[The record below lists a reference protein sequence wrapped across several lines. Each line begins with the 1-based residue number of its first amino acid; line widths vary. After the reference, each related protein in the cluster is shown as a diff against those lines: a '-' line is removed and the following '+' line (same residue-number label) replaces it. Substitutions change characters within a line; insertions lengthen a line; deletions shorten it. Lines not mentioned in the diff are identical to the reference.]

1 MDNGYESGGT
11 IGGKLGCLA
20 ATLVG
25 LPLWGVLWFLSF
37 YGHCGPSDPC
47 RDGQGARILFVLAVV
62 AAVAAVVGFM
72 VRLMVNKRLDRDRE

>member
-1 MDNGYESGGT
+1 MDNGYESSGT

-20 ATLVG
+20 ATLLG
-25 LPLWGVLWFLSF
+25 LPLWGVLLFLSF

-47 RDGQGARILFVLAVV
+47 RDGQGARVLFVFGVA

-72 VRLMVNKRLDRDRE
+72 VRLIVNNRLDREGE